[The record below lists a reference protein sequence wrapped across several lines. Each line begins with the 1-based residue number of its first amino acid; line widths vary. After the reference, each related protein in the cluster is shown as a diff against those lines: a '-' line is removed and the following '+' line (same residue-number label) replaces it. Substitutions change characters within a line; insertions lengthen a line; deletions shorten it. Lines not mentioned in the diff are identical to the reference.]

1 MSKHITSI
9 PEVLSMAAI
18 EGSPDYPATSGSP
31 RRVVQGRGVSQT
43 CRLERV
49 AGYGILGAQ

>member
-49 AGYGILGAQ
+49 AGYGIIGAQ